1 VTAPEAG
8 GPGTAPEAG
17 GPGTAPVAL
26 VLVSHSE
33 RLAQGVR
40 ELAAQ
45 MAPGVLILAAGGDGS
60 GGLGTSFDLVEQA
73 LTEATADGRSAVVLT
88 DLGSAV
94 LTTESV
100 LELLDEDVA
109 ARVHLADAPLVEAA
123 VAAGVTAAGGAPVGE
138 VLGAAVAAGA
148 GFPHAV
154 GAGDVPPEDGAPA
167 PAPAAR
173 PADAAGDAPGPD
185 RPITAQVVVRNP
197 MGLHAR
203 PAAVLARMMAGFDAA
218 VQVDGVNGASVL
230 ELMQLG
236 ATQGRTL
243 EVSATGPQ
251 ARVAVDAFVGAV
263 EEGFG
268 EV

>member
-1 VTAPEAG
+1 MST
-8 GPGTAPEAG
+8 
-17 GPGTAPVAL
+17 PVAL
-26 VLVSHSE
+26 VLVSHSA
-33 RLAQGVR
+33 RLAEGAR

-45 MAPGVLILAAGGDGS
+45 MAPEVLIVVAGGDGA
-60 GGLGTSFDLVEQA
+60 GGLGTSFDLVEEA
-73 LTEATADGRSAVVLT
+73 LTAATADGRSAVVLT

-109 ARVHLADAPLVEAA
+109 ARVHLADAPFVEAA

-154 GAGDVPPEDGAPA
+154 PAGEVDVAPA
-167 PAPAAR
+167 PAH
-173 PADAAGDAPGPD
+173 DDHAGV
-185 RPITAQVVVRNP
+185 ITAHVLVRNP
-197 MGLHAR
+197 LGLHAR

-243 EVSATGPQ
+243 EVAASGPQ

>member
-1 VTAPEAG
+1 MS
-8 GPGTAPEAG
+8 
-17 GPGTAPVAL
+17 APVAL

-33 RLAQGVR
+33 RLASGLR
-40 ELAAQ
+40 ELAGQ
-45 MAPGVLILAAGGDGS
+45 MAPDVLIVAAGGDGA
-60 GGLGTSFDLVEQA
+60 GGLGTSFDLVQDA

-100 LELLDEDVA
+100 LEFLDEDVA

-123 VAAGVTAAGGAPVGE
+123 VAAAVTAAGGAPVGE

-154 GAGDVPPEDGAPA
+154 GAGQAPPVGAGGPG
-167 PAPAAR
+167 
-173 PADAAGDAPGPD
+173 AAGEPASAPPAGSGTPGED
-185 RPITAQVVVRNP
+185 NPITAQVVVRNP

-218 VQVDGVNGASVL
+218 VRVDGVNAASVL

>member
-1 VTAPEAG
+1 MS
-8 GPGTAPEAG
+8 
-17 GPGTAPVAL
+17 TAPVAL
-26 VLVSHSE
+26 VLVSHSA
-33 RLAQGVR
+33 RLAEGVR

-45 MAPGVLILAAGGDGS
+45 MAPDVLILAAGGDGA

-73 LTEATADGRSAVVLT
+73 LGEATADGRSAVVLT

-100 LELLDEDVA
+100 LEFLDEDVA
-109 ARVHLADAPLVEAA
+109 ARVHLADAPFVEAA

-148 GFPHAV
+148 GFPHA
-154 GAGDVPPEDGAPA
+154 AGPGEVAPEAGAPA
-167 PAPAAR
+167 VPASPEPAHAGGS
-173 PADAAGDAPGPD
+173 AA
-185 RPITAQVVVRNP
+185 PITAHVVVRNP

-203 PAAVLARMMAGFDAA
+203 PAAVLARMMAGFDAS

-230 ELMQLG
+230 ELMQLA
-236 ATQGRTL
+236 ATQGRAL

>member
-1 VTAPEAG
+1 MST
-8 GPGTAPEAG
+8 
-17 GPGTAPVAL
+17 PVAL
-26 VLVSHSE
+26 VLVSHSA
-33 RLAQGVR
+33 RLAEGAR

-45 MAPGVLILAAGGDGS
+45 MAPEVLIVVAGGDGA
-60 GGLGTSFDLVEQA
+60 GGLGTSFDLVEEA

-109 ARVHLADAPLVEAA
+109 ARVHLADAPFVEAA

-154 GAGDVPPEDGAPA
+154 PAGEVDVAPA
-167 PAPAAR
+167 PAH
-173 PADAAGDAPGPD
+173 DDHAGV
-185 RPITAQVVVRNP
+185 ITAHVLVRNP
-197 MGLHAR
+197 LGLHAR

-243 EVSATGPQ
+243 EVAASGPQ

>member
-1 VTAPEAG
+1 M
-8 GPGTAPEAG
+8 
-17 GPGTAPVAL
+17 TAPVAL
-26 VLVSHSE
+26 VLVSHSA
-33 RLAQGVR
+33 RLADGAR

-45 MAPGVLILAAGGDGS
+45 MAPDVLIVAAGGNGTGEAGDA
-60 GGLGTSFDLVEQA
+60 GLGTSFDLVEAA
-73 LTEATADGRSAVVLT
+73 LLEATADGRSAVVLT

-100 LELLDEDVA
+100 VEMLDEDVA
-109 ARVHLADAPLVEAA
+109 ARVHLAAAPFVEAA
-123 VAAGVTAAGGAPVGE
+123 VAAAVTAAGGAPVGE
-138 VLGAAVAAGA
+138 VLGAATAAGA
-148 GFPHAV
+148 TFAHDGAAGPGP
-154 GAGDVPPEDGAPA
+154 GAGGVVGEEGEGAPEI
-167 PAPAAR
+167 PTPH
-173 PADAAGDAPGPD
+173 PSGDQATV
-185 RPITAQVVVRNP
+185 ITAHVLVRNP

-218 VQVDGVNGASVL
+218 VQVDGVNAASVL

-263 EEGFG
+263 DEGFG
-268 EV
+268 EA

>member
-1 VTAPEAG
+1 MSTPHDVARSAPDAAG
-8 GPGTAPEAG
+8 TPS
-17 GPGTAPVAL
+17 TAPVAL
-26 VLVSHSE
+26 VLVSHSAT
-33 RLAQGVR
+33 LAEGVR

-45 MAPGVLILAAGGDGS
+45 MAPEVLILTAGGDGA

-73 LTEATADGRSAVVLT
+73 LGEATADGRSAVVLT

-100 LELLDEDVA
+100 LEFLDDDVA
-109 ARVHLADAPLVEAA
+109 ARVHLADAPFVEAA

-148 GFPHAV
+148 GFPHATGV
-154 GAGDVPPEDGAPA
+154 GEVEPPAAATPA
-167 PAPAAR
+167 PAPQHAGGTAA
-173 PADAAGDAPGPD
+173 
-185 RPITAQVVVRNP
+185 PITAHVVVRNP
-197 MGLHAR
+197 LGLHAR

-230 ELMQLG
+230 ELMQL
-236 ATQGRTL
+236 AAAQGRTL

>member
-1 VTAPEAG
+1 M
-8 GPGTAPEAG
+8 
-17 GPGTAPVAL
+17 TAPVAL
-26 VLVSHSE
+26 VLVSHSAT
-33 RLAQGVR
+33 LAEGVR

-45 MAPGVLILAAGGDGS
+45 MAPEVLIVAAGGDGA

-73 LTEATADGRSAVVLT
+73 LGEATADGRSAVVLT

-109 ARVHLADAPLVEAA
+109 ARVHLADAPFVEAA
-123 VAAGVTAAGGAPVGE
+123 VAAGVTAAGGATVGE

-148 GFPHAV
+148 GFPHATGPGEV
-154 GAGDVPPEDGAPA
+154 APEEGTSAEPAPPAPQHAGDSAT
-167 PAPAAR
+167 
-173 PADAAGDAPGPD
+173 
-185 RPITAQVVVRNP
+185 PITAHVVVRNP
-197 MGLHAR
+197 LGLHAR

-230 ELMQLG
+230 ELMQLA

-243 EVSATGPQ
+243 EVTATGPQ

>member
-1 VTAPEAG
+1 MS
-8 GPGTAPEAG
+8 
-17 GPGTAPVAL
+17 TAPVAL
-26 VLVSHSE
+26 VLVSHSAT
-33 RLAQGVR
+33 LAEGVR

-45 MAPGVLILAAGGDGS
+45 MAPDVLIIAAGGDGA

-73 LTEATADGRSAVVLT
+73 LGEATADGRSAVVLT

-109 ARVHLADAPLVEAA
+109 ARVHLADAPFVEAA

-148 GFPHAV
+148 GFPHAA
-154 GAGDVPPEDGAPA
+154 GAGEVEPA
-167 PAPAAR
+167 AEAAPAAAV
-173 PADAAGDAPGPD
+173 PEPHHAGGTAA
-185 RPITAQVVVRNP
+185 PITAHVVVRNP

>member
-1 VTAPEAG
+1 M
-8 GPGTAPEAG
+8 
-17 GPGTAPVAL
+17 TAPVAL
-26 VLVSHSE
+26 VLVSHSA
-33 RLAQGVR
+33 RLAEGVR

-45 MAPGVLILAAGGDGS
+45 MAPDVLILAAGGDGS

-94 LTTESV
+94 LTAESV

-154 GAGDVPPEDGAPA
+154 GPGEVPPEE
-167 PAPAAR
+167 PAPAAA
-173 PADAAGDAPGPD
+173 PAAGHEPEH
-185 RPITAQVVVRNP
+185 PITAHVVVRNP
-197 MGLHAR
+197 LGLHAR

>member
-1 VTAPEAG
+1 MS
-8 GPGTAPEAG
+8 
-17 GPGTAPVAL
+17 APVAL
-26 VLVSHSE
+26 VLVSHSAK
-33 RLAQGVR
+33 LAEGLR
-40 ELAAQ
+40 DLAGQ
-45 MAPGVLILAAGGDGS
+45 MAPGVLIVAAGGDGA
-60 GGLGTSFDLVEQA
+60 GGLGTSFDLVTDA

-100 LELLDEDVA
+100 LEFLDEDVA
-109 ARVHLADAPLVEAA
+109 ARVHLADAPIVEAA

-154 GAGDVPPEDGAPA
+154 GGGEVAPEVAPS
-167 PAPAAR
+167 
-173 PADAAGDAPGPD
+173 DAPSALAADGV
-185 RPITAQVVVRNP
+185 ITAHVVVRNP

-236 ATQGRTL
+236 ATQGRSL

>member
-1 VTAPEAG
+1 M
-8 GPGTAPEAG
+8 
-17 GPGTAPVAL
+17 TAPVAL
-26 VLVSHSE
+26 VLVSHSAK
-33 RLAQGVR
+33 LAEGLR
-40 ELAAQ
+40 DLAGQ
-45 MAPGVLILAAGGDGS
+45 MAPDVLIVAAGGDGA
-60 GGLGTSFDLVEQA
+60 GGLGTSFDLVTDA

-100 LELLDEDVA
+100 LEILDEDVA
-109 ARVHLADAPLVEAA
+109 ARVHLADAPIVEAA

-154 GAGDVPPEDGAPA
+154 GAGEVAPEV
-167 PAPAAR
+167 APAAPE
-173 PADAAGDAPGPD
+173 PALAADGV
-185 RPITAQVVVRNP
+185 ITAHVVVRNP

-218 VQVDGVNGASVL
+218 VQVEGVNGASVL

-236 ATQGRTL
+236 ATQGRSL

>member
-1 VTAPEAG
+1 VTS
-8 GPGTAPEAG
+8 
-17 GPGTAPVAL
+17 PVAL
-26 VLVSHSE
+26 VLVSHSAK
-33 RLAQGVR
+33 LADGAR

-45 MAPGVLILAAGGDGS
+45 MAPDVLIIAAGGDGA

-73 LTEATADGRSAVVLT
+73 LTGATADGRSAVVLT

-109 ARVHLADAPLVEAA
+109 ARVHLADAPFVEAA

-154 GAGDVPPEDGAPA
+154 RAGEVEPAAAPA
-167 PAPAAR
+167 PHPAS
-173 PADAAGDAPGPD
+173 PADHASV
-185 RPITAQVVVRNP
+185 ITAHVLVRNP
-197 MGLHAR
+197 LGLHAR
-203 PAAVLARMMAGFDAA
+203 PAAVLARMMAGFDAS

-243 EVSATGPQ
+243 EVSASGPQ

>member
-1 VTAPEAG
+1 MTA
-8 GPGTAPEAG
+8 
-17 GPGTAPVAL
+17 APVAL
-26 VLVSHSE
+26 VLVSHSAT
-33 RLAQGVR
+33 LAEGVR

-45 MAPGVLILAAGGDGS
+45 MAPDVLIVAAGGDGA

-73 LTEATADGRSAVVLT
+73 LGEATAEGRSAVVLT

-100 LELLDEDVA
+100 LEFLDEDVA
-109 ARVHLADAPLVEAA
+109 ARVHLADAPFVEAA

-148 GFPHAV
+148 GFPHA
-154 GAGDVPPEDGAPA
+154 AGPGEAAPEPGAPA
-167 PAPAAR
+167 ATVPEPQH
-173 PADAAGDAPGPD
+173 AGDSAV
-185 RPITAQVVVRNP
+185 PITAHVVVRNP

-230 ELMQLG
+230 ELMQLA

-243 EVSATGPQ
+243 EVTATGPQ

>member
-1 VTAPEAG
+1 VTS
-8 GPGTAPEAG
+8 
-17 GPGTAPVAL
+17 PVAL
-26 VLVSHSE
+26 VLVSHSAM
-33 RLAQGVR
+33 LADGAR

-45 MAPGVLILAAGGDGS
+45 MAPDVLIIAAGGDGA

-94 LTTESV
+94 LTTETV
-100 LELLDEDVA
+100 LDLLDEDVA
-109 ARVHLADAPLVEAA
+109 ARVHLADAPFVEAA
-123 VAAGVTAAGGAPVGE
+123 VAAGVTAAGRAPVGE

-154 GAGDVPPEDGAPA
+154 GAGQVEPPAEQTAH
-167 PAPAAR
+167 
-173 PADAAGDAPGPD
+173 AGDQAGD
-185 RPITAQVVVRNP
+185 HAAVMTAHVLVRNP
-197 MGLHAR
+197 LGLHAR
-203 PAAVLARMMAGFDAA
+203 PAAVLARMMAGFDAS

-243 EVSATGPQ
+243 EVSASGPQ

>member
-1 VTAPEAG
+1 V
-8 GPGTAPEAG
+8 
-17 GPGTAPVAL
+17 TAPVAL
-26 VLVSHSE
+26 VLVSHSA
-33 RLAQGVR
+33 RLAEGVR

-45 MAPGVLILAAGGDGS
+45 MAPDVLILAAGGDGS

-94 LTTESV
+94 LTAESV
-100 LELLDEDVA
+100 LEFLDEDVA

-154 GAGDVPPEDGAPA
+154 GAGEVPPEEPGGAP
-167 PAPAAR
+167 PAAVAP
-173 PADAAGDAPGPD
+173 PAAHEPEH
-185 RPITAQVVVRNP
+185 PITAQVVVRNP

>member
-1 VTAPEAG
+1 M
-8 GPGTAPEAG
+8 
-17 GPGTAPVAL
+17 TAPVAL
-26 VLVSHSE
+26 VLVSHSAS
-33 RLAQGVR
+33 LAEGAR

-45 MAPGVLILAAGGDGS
+45 MAPDVLIIAAGGDGA

-73 LTEATADGRSAVVLT
+73 LTDATAGGRSAVVLT

-100 LELLDEDVA
+100 LEMLDEDVA
-109 ARVHLADAPLVEAA
+109 ARVHLADAPFVEAA

-154 GAGDVPPEDGAPA
+154 GAGEVEVPA
-167 PAPAAR
+167 PSAPH
-173 PADAAGDAPGPD
+173 PAEHGGV
-185 RPITAQVVVRNP
+185 ITAHVLVRNP
-197 MGLHAR
+197 LGLHAR

-243 EVSATGPQ
+243 EVAASGPQ

>member
-1 VTAPEAG
+1 M
-8 GPGTAPEAG
+8 
-17 GPGTAPVAL
+17 TAPVAL
-26 VLVSHSE
+26 VLVSHSA
-33 RLAQGVR
+33 RLAEGVR

-45 MAPGVLILAAGGDGS
+45 MAPDVLILAAGGDGS

-94 LTTESV
+94 LTAESV
-100 LELLDEDVA
+100 LEFLDEDVA

-154 GAGDVPPEDGAPA
+154 GAGEVPPEEPA
-167 PAPAAR
+167 AAAPAAVAP
-173 PADAAGDAPGPD
+173 PAAHEAEH
-185 RPITAQVVVRNP
+185 PITAQVVVRNP

>member
-1 VTAPEAG
+1 MSA
-8 GPGTAPEAG
+8 
-17 GPGTAPVAL
+17 APVAL
-26 VLVSHSE
+26 VLVSHSAT
-33 RLAQGVR
+33 LAEGVR

-45 MAPGVLILAAGGDGS
+45 MAPDVLIVAAGGDGA
-60 GGLGTSFDLVEQA
+60 GGLGTSFDLVERA
-73 LTEATADGRSAVVLT
+73 LGEATADGRSAVVLT

-100 LELLDEDVA
+100 IEFLDEDVA
-109 ARVHLADAPLVEAA
+109 ARVHLADAPFVEAA

-148 GFPHAV
+148 GFPHAAGQV
-154 GAGDVPPEDGAPA
+154 EPAGAEAAPA
-167 PAPAAR
+167 DVVPEPHH
-173 PADAAGDAPGPD
+173 AGDAAT
-185 RPITAQVVVRNP
+185 PITAHVVVRNP

-243 EVSATGPQ
+243 EVAATGPQ

>member
-1 VTAPEAG
+1 MSA
-8 GPGTAPEAG
+8 
-17 GPGTAPVAL
+17 APVAL
-26 VLVSHSE
+26 VLVSHSAT
-33 RLAQGVR
+33 LAEGVR

-45 MAPGVLILAAGGDGS
+45 MAPEVLIIAAGGDGA

-73 LTEATADGRSAVVLT
+73 LGEATADGRSAVVLT

-100 LELLDEDVA
+100 LEFLDEDVA
-109 ARVHLADAPLVEAA
+109 ARVHLADAPFVEAA

-148 GFPHAV
+148 GFPHAA
-154 GAGDVPPEDGAPA
+154 GAGQVEPAAGAAAPA
-167 PAPAAR
+167 EAVPEPHH
-173 PADAAGDAPGPD
+173 AGDTAT
-185 RPITAQVVVRNP
+185 PITAQVVVRNP

>member
-1 VTAPEAG
+1 MSA
-8 GPGTAPEAG
+8 
-17 GPGTAPVAL
+17 APVAL
-26 VLVSHSE
+26 VLVSHSAT
-33 RLAQGVR
+33 LAEGVR

-45 MAPGVLILAAGGDGS
+45 MAPEVLIIAAGGDGA

-73 LTEATADGRSAVVLT
+73 LGEATADGRSAVVLT

-100 LELLDEDVA
+100 LEFLDEDVA
-109 ARVHLADAPLVEAA
+109 ARVHLADAPFVEAA

-148 GFPHAV
+148 GFPHAA
-154 GAGDVPPEDGAPA
+154 GAGQVEPAAGAAAPA
-167 PAPAAR
+167 EVVPEPHH
-173 PADAAGDAPGPD
+173 AGDTAT
-185 RPITAQVVVRNP
+185 PITAHVVVRNP

>member
-1 VTAPEAG
+1 V
-8 GPGTAPEAG
+8 
-17 GPGTAPVAL
+17 TAPVAL
-26 VLVSHSE
+26 VLVSHSAT
-33 RLAQGVR
+33 LAAGVR

-45 MAPGVLILAAGGDGS
+45 MAPDVLILPAGGDGS
-60 GGLGTSFDLVEQA
+60 GGLGTSFDLVEEA
-73 LTEATADGRSAVVLT
+73 LTQATAEGRSAVVLT

-94 LTTESV
+94 LTTEAV

-109 ARVHLADAPLVEAA
+109 ARVHLADAPFVEAA

-154 GAGDVPPEDGAPA
+154 GAGEVAPEPGGAPVS
-167 PAPAAR
+167 P
-173 PADAAGDAPGPD
+173 GDAPGGVVPEPHHAGD
-185 RPITAQVVVRNP
+185 TAAPITARVVVRNP

-243 EVSATGPQ
+243 EISATGPQ

>member
-1 VTAPEAG
+1 MSA
-8 GPGTAPEAG
+8 
-17 GPGTAPVAL
+17 APVAL
-26 VLVSHSE
+26 VLVSHSAT
-33 RLAQGVR
+33 LAEGVR

-45 MAPGVLILAAGGDGS
+45 MAPDVLIVAAGGDGA

-73 LTEATADGRSAVVLT
+73 LGEATADGRSAVVLT

-109 ARVHLADAPLVEAA
+109 ARVHLADAPFVEAA

-154 GAGDVPPEDGAPA
+154 GAGQVEPAAGAEAAPA
-167 PAPAAR
+167 DVVPEPHH
-173 PADAAGDAPGPD
+173 AGDAAT
-185 RPITAQVVVRNP
+185 PITAHVVVRNP

-203 PAAVLARMMAGFDAA
+203 PAAVLARMMAGFDAS

-243 EVSATGPQ
+243 EVAATGPQ